1 MVGTFGRGLCGEHPD
16 GLHLIH
22 PSRGLLQTCCWH
34 FPVALVLHALAQEC
48 LKWLAD
54 WWGNHN
60 LGTATGVDAGVTKDS
75 SPSSSTFLVL
85 PLPQGTV
92 AALDP
97 AALATSAAAPDPVDT
112 VLVLAV
118 ANAELAA
125 DAVSLPQA
133 AVGAVVVAATAH
145 VVAADA
151 SAVAAVADVVAAAV
165 NAISLPQAPAGT
177 EAPAVGA
184 AAVAVA
190 AVANVV
196 EAAVEVGTTKPSKSG
211 ASHHGR
217 RHCRSADAPL
227 WRRTMK
233 PLHWRSRPCSAR
245 KQQREQKPSGGE
257 GEHSPTH
264 IQPP

>member
-1 MVGTFGRGLCGEHPD
+1 MTLQMQHSSRQGKMSSPLGPLPAAHCVVATTRLVIRTVCWMVGTFGRGLCGEHPD

-211 ASHHGR
+211 GGR
-217 RHCRSADAPL
+217 
-227 WRRTMK
+227 
-233 PLHWRSRPCSAR
+233 
-245 KQQREQKPSGGE
+245 
-257 GEHSPTH
+257 
-264 IQPP
+264 